1 MSETFEVRDMRHKE
15 KFFVDDAYL
24 NGYAK
29 HLGTTTSMVYFVLC
43 RHADKNQECFPSYD
57 TIAIKLGISDAT
69 VKRSIKTLKEWN
81 IICIAK
87 RKRKGGKFLHNSYT
101 LLDKSVWQN
110 KPQVTDDLWSPEF
123 TDDTH
128 QGSPVHKT
136 MGHPRPIKD
145 THIKDTHIKDTA
157 ETSSAGSIVRVID
170 SFIEVNPSYKKWYG
184 NKTQRSALARLLEEH
199 GEEKL
204 TKVIEILK
212 TTNTKKYFPTITTP
226 LELEDKWAKLESAFK
241 RLKEEK
247 EITKINIY

>member
-29 HLGTTTSMVYFVLC
+29 YLGTTTSMVYFVLC

-57 TIAIKLGISDAT
+57 TIAEKLGVSDAT

-87 RKRKGGKFLHNSYT
+87 RKRKDGKFLHNSYT

-110 KPQVTDDLWSPEF
+110 KPEVTDDPRSPEV
-123 TDDTH
+123 TGA
-128 QGSPVHKT
+128 QIQRSLVHKT
-136 MGHPRPIKD
+136 IGHPRPIKD
-145 THIKDTHIKDTA
+145 THIKDTHIKDSA
-157 ETSSAGSIVRVID
+157 EASSAGSIVRVID
-170 SFIEVNPSYKKWYG
+170 SFVEVNPSYKKWYG
-184 NKTQRSALARLLEEH
+184 NKTQRSAVLRLIKEY

-204 TKVIEILK
+204 IKVVEILK

-226 LELEDKWAKLESAFK
+226 LELEDRWAKLESAFK

-247 EITKINIY
+247 EVSKINIY